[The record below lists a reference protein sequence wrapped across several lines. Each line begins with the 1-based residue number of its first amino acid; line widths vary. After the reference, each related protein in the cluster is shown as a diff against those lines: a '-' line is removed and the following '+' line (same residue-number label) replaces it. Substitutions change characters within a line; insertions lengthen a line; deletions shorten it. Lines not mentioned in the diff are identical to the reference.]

1 MCEVVVRFFS
11 ELRRRPAGDGL
22 SPEAGL
28 FQQGLPV
35 TDLKTAGGRY
45 FVEFHVAA
53 VVGVCVME
61 VKGNAGAGMHF
72 QAVSK

>member
-1 MCEVVVRFFS
+1 MCFFS
-11 ELRRRPAGDGL
+11 ELRKCSAGDGL
-22 SPEAGL
+22 SPQGGL
-28 FQQGLPV
+28 FQLGLPV

-53 VVGVCVME
+53 VVGVCVMK

-72 QAVSK
+72 QTVGK